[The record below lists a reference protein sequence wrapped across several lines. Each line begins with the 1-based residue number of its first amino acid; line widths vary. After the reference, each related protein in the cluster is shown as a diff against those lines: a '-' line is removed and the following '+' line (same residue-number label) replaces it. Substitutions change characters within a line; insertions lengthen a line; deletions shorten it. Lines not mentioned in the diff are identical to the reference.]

1 MMKKNIFFAAVALVA
16 LVNCTSDERIG
27 GEGISPDSPQGGQ
40 GAIVFSTVSKGI
52 TRAGSTGAEAAEV
65 LNKNFVVFGTKT
77 SSGAS
82 PTTQTVFDNYQANF
96 VTNSAH
102 TTTSNS
108 AGWEYVGYKNLPYGT
123 TTASGGTLNANGV
136 ASNATSSGVEQ
147 SIKYW
152 DYSASKYDFFAY
164 SLGKGVTSGGAT
176 TYAKASA
183 LGWDNTSG
191 KYTYTLSG
199 TTAELSACY
208 ISDLLTMNSTAMN
221 AANTQVNLQF
231 QQLVS
236 KLRIGLYEIIPGYSV
251 KDVKFYPSA
260 ENNATSDYT
269 AYLYVT
275 EGSLLPPEGT
285 FTVTF
290 ANGKP
295 QVALAATGGGSGSE
309 TVKNV
314 SFGKAQ
320 SKVDGN
326 KWDNWASKEYREV
339 ADADTLFL
347 GRTSSACTIS
357 EAQSVLPN
365 PNGSKL
371 NLKVDYTLVSR
382 DGNAETIQVTG
393 ATATVPAEY
402 AKWQPGYSYTYL
414 FKISDNTNGTTGQNI
429 LGLSPITLD
438 AVVNTGADGKQE
450 TITTVANP
458 SITTYQKGSDYA
470 TTNEYKAGTIYVV
483 VSNGSEVQTLILGD
497 GGNAKLYTATIKAD
511 AAQGITEASVANALA
526 QGTHDP
532 AGGTWTVT
540 DANGKKLTVTEVGSG
555 LTAGNKIP
563 AAHAPHGEDIVF
575 HATDNK
581 VASFTAAAENTYV
594 FEYIVTDN
602 STNPATVTKYYKV
615 IKVDA
620 GS

>member
-1 MMKKNIFFAAVALVA
+1 MKKNIFFAVVASVVLA
-16 LVNCTSDERIG
+16 GCTSDERIG
-27 GEGISPDSPQGGQ
+27 GEAISPDSPQGGQ

-52 TRAGSTGAEAAEV
+52 TRAGSTGADAAEV

-77 SSGAS
+77 SSGG
-82 PTTQTVFDNYQANF
+82 TQTVFDNYQANF

-108 AGWEYVGYKNLPYGT
+108 AGWEYVGYTNLPNGVLTNVGVTTYANNT
-123 TTASGGTLNANGV
+123 TTNTSGI
-136 ASNATSSGVEQ
+136 EQ
-147 SIKYW
+147 TIKYW
-152 DYSASKYDFFAY
+152 DYSATQYDFFAY
-164 SLGKGVTSGGAT
+164 SLGKGVTSGSNT

-183 LGWDNTSG
+183 LQKDNTNG
-191 KYTYTLSG
+191 YTYTLSG
-199 TTAELSACY
+199 NTAELSACY
-208 ISDLLTMNSTAMN
+208 ISDLLKKTDMN
-221 AANTQVNLQF
+221 ATNTQVSLQF

-290 ANGKP
+290 DINGKP
-295 QVALAATGGGSGSE
+295 QVALAATGGSSGSE

-382 DGNAETIQVTG
+382 DGNGETIQVTG

-414 FKISDNTNGTTGQNI
+414 FKISDNTNGTTGQDI

-450 TITTVANP
+450 TITTVTNP
-458 SITTYQKGSDYA
+458 SITTYQKGSHYV

-483 VSNGSEVQTLILGD
+483 VSNGSEVQTLTTTGD
-497 GGNAKLYTATIKAD
+497 VNAKLYTATIEAG

-555 LTAGNKIP
+555 LTAITAIP
-563 AAHAPHGEDIVF
+563 ADDAPHGEAVTI
-575 HATDNK
+575 NG
-581 VASFTAAAENTYV
+581 ASFSATAGKSYV
-594 FEYIVTDN
+594 FEYTYTEN
-602 STNPATVTKYYKV
+602 SETKKAYKV
-615 IKVDA
+615 IKVAA
-620 GS
+620 G

>member
-1 MMKKNIFFAAVALVA
+1 MRKNIFFAAVALVA

-27 GEGISPDSPQGGQ
+27 GEAISPDSPQVGQ
-40 GAIVFSTVSKGI
+40 GAIVFSTDSKGI
-52 TRAGSTGAEAAEV
+52 TRAGSTGADAAEV

-82 PTTQTVFDNYQANF
+82 QTTQTVFDNYQANF

-108 AGWEYVGYKNLPYGT
+108 AGWEYVGYTNLPNGVPTDVGVTTYANNT
-123 TTASGGTLNANGV
+123 TTNTNGI
-136 ASNATSSGVEQ
+136 EQ
-147 SIKYW
+147 TIKYW
-152 DYSASKYDFFAY
+152 DYSADHYDFFAY
-164 SLGKGVTSGGAT
+164 SLGKGVTSGGTT

-183 LGWDNTSG
+183 LQKDNTNG
-191 KYTYTLSG
+191 YTYTLSG
-199 TTAELSACY
+199 TTAQLSECY
-208 ISDLLTMNSTAMN
+208 ISDLLKKTDMN
-221 AANTQVNLQF
+221 ATNTQVSLQF

-260 ENNATSDYT
+260 AGTSEYE

-275 EGSLLPPEGT
+275 EGSLLPPQGT

-290 ANGKP
+290 DANGKP
-295 QVALAATGGGSGSE
+295 QVALDTSSGGSGSGG
-309 TVKNV
+309 TVTNV
-314 SFGKAQ
+314 SFGNAQ
-320 SKVDGN
+320 STASEN
-326 KWDNWASKEYREV
+326 KWSNWASKEYKEV
-339 ADADTLFL
+339 ETDALFL

-382 DGNAETIQVTG
+382 DGNGETIQVTG

-450 TITTVANP
+450 TITTVTNP

-483 VSNGSEVQTLILGD
+483 VSNGTAVQELTVGD
-497 GGNAKLYTATIKAD
+497 SGNAKLYTANVTLDSGKEAN
-511 AAQGITEASVANALA
+511 ITEASVANAIA
-526 QGTHDP
+526 NPTGAKDANENPMTITPVATD
-532 AGGTWTVT
+532 VT
-540 DANGKKLTVTEVGSG
+540 DKLTAI
-555 LTAGNKIP
+555 TAIP
-563 AAHAPHGEDIVF
+563 ADDAPHNEVVTVNG
-575 HATDNK
+575 
-581 VASFTAAAENTYV
+581 ASFTATAGTTYV
-594 FEYIVTDN
+594 FEYTYTEN
-602 STNPATVTKYYKV
+602 SETKKAYKV
-615 IKVDA
+615 IKVAA

>member
-1 MMKKNIFFAAVALVA
+1 MMRKNVLFAAVALVA

-27 GEGISPDSPQGGQ
+27 GEAISPDSPQVGQ
-40 GAIVFSTVSKGI
+40 GAIVFSTDSKGI
-52 TRAGSTGAEAAEV
+52 TRAGSTGADAAEV

-82 PTTQTVFDNYQANF
+82 QTTQTVFDNYQANF

-221 AANTQVNLQF
+221 AANTQVSLQF

-236 KLRIGLYEIIPGYSV
+236 KLRIGLYDIIPGYSV

-290 ANGKP
+290 DTNGKP
-295 QVALAATGGGSGSE
+295 QVALAATGGSSGSE

-450 TITTVANP
+450 TITTVTNP
-458 SITTYQKGSDYA
+458 SITTYQKGSAYA

-483 VSNGSEVQTLILGD
+483 VSNGTAVQALTVDD
-497 GGNAKLYTATIKAD
+497 GGNAKLYTANVTLNSGKEAN
-511 AAQGITEASVANALA
+511 ITEASVANAIA
-526 QGTHDP
+526 NPTGAKDANENPMTITPVATD
-532 AGGTWTVT
+532 VT
-540 DANGKKLTVTEVGSG
+540 DKLTAI
-555 LTAGNKIP
+555 TAIP
-563 AAHAPHGEDIVF
+563 ADAPHGEAV
-575 HATDNK
+575 TVNG
-581 VASFTAAAENTYV
+581 ASFTATAGTTYV
-594 FEYIVTDN
+594 FEYTYTEN
-602 STNPATVTKYYKV
+602 SETKKAYKV
-615 IKVDA
+615 IKVAA
-620 GS
+620 GY

>member
-1 MMKKNIFFAAVALVA
+1 MKKNIFFAAVALVA

-27 GEGISPDSPQGGQ
+27 GEAISPDSPQVGQ
-40 GAIVFSTVSKGI
+40 GAIVFSTDSKGI
-52 TRAGSTGAEAAEV
+52 TRAGSTGADAAEV
-65 LNKNFVVFGTKT
+65 LNKNFVVFGAKT

-82 PTTQTVFDNYQANF
+82 QTTQTVFDNYQANF

-152 DYSASKYDFFAY
+152 DYSASQYDFFAY
-164 SLGKGVTSGGAT
+164 SLGKGVTSGGTT

-208 ISDLLTMNSTAMN
+208 ISDLLKKTDMN
-221 AANTQVNLQF
+221 ATNTQVSLQF

-260 ENNATSDYT
+260 AGPSGYE

-290 ANGKP
+290 DNGKP
-295 QVALAATGGGSGSE
+295 QVALATTGGGSGSE

-414 FKISDNTNGTTGQNI
+414 FKISDNTNGTTGHDI

-438 AVVNTGADGKQE
+438 AVVNTDADGKQE
-450 TITTVANP
+450 TITTVTNP

-483 VSNGSEVQTLILGD
+483 VFNGTAVQELTVGV
-497 GGNAKLYTATIKAD
+497 GGNAKLYTATIETG

-526 QGTHDP
+526 QGTQDP
-532 AGGTWTVT
+532 TGTWTVT
-540 DANGKKLTVTEVGSG
+540 DANGKKLTVTEVASG
-555 LTAGNKIP
+555 LTAITAIP
-563 AAHAPHGEDIVF
+563 AIHGEAVNI
-575 HATDNK
+575 NG
-581 VASFTAAAENTYV
+581 ASFSATAGKSYV
-594 FEYIVTDN
+594 FEYTYTEN
-602 STNPATVTKYYKV
+602 SETKKAYKV
-615 IKVDA
+615 IKVAA

>member
-1 MMKKNIFFAAVALVA
+1 MMRKNVLFAAAALVA

-52 TRAGSTGAEAAEV
+52 TRAGSTGADAAEV

-77 SSGAS
+77 SSGG
-82 PTTQTVFDNYQANF
+82 TQTVIDNYQANF

-136 ASNATSSGVEQ
+136 ASNATSSGIEQ
-147 SIKYW
+147 TIKYW

-164 SLGKGVTSGGAT
+164 SLGKGVTSGGTT

-199 TTAELSACY
+199 TTAQLSECY
-208 ISDLLTMNSTAMN
+208 ISDLLKKTDMN
-221 AANTQVNLQF
+221 ATNTQVSLQF

-260 ENNATSDYT
+260 AGPSGYE

-275 EGSLLPPEGT
+275 GETGESLLPPEGT

-290 ANGKP
+290 DAKGKP
-295 QVALAATGGGSGSE
+295 QVTLATSGGSGAV
-309 TVKNV
+309 TNV
-314 SFGKAQ
+314 SFGNAQ
-320 SKVDGN
+320 STASEN
-326 KWDNWASKEYREV
+326 KWSNWASKEYKEV
-339 ADADTLFL
+339 ETDALFL

-382 DGNAETIQVTG
+382 DGNGETIQVTG

-414 FKISDNTNGTTGQNI
+414 FKISDNTNGTTGNI
-429 LGLSPITLD
+429 PGLSPITLD

-450 TITTVANP
+450 TITTVTNP

-470 TTNEYKAGTIYVV
+470 TTNEYKDGTIYVV
-483 VSNGSEVQTLILGD
+483 VFNGTAVQELTVGD
-497 GGNAKLYTATIKAD
+497 GGNAKLYTATIETG

-540 DANGKKLTVTEVGSG
+540 DANGKKLTVTEVASG
-555 LTAGNKIP
+555 LTAITAIP
-563 AAHAPHGEDIVF
+563 ADAPHNEVVTVNG
-575 HATDNK
+575 
-581 VASFTAAAENTYV
+581 ASFTATAGTTYV
-594 FEYIVTDN
+594 FEYTYTEN
-602 STNPATVTKYYKV
+602 SETKKAYKV
-615 IKVDA
+615 IKVAA

>member
-1 MMKKNIFFAAVALVA
+1 MRKNIFFAAVALVA

-27 GEGISPDSPQGGQ
+27 GEAISPDSPQGGQ
-40 GAIVFSTVSKGI
+40 GAIVFSTDSKGI
-52 TRAGSTGAEAAEV
+52 TRAGSTGADAAEV

-77 SSGAS
+77 SSGG
-82 PTTQTVFDNYQANF
+82 TQTVFDNYQANF

-136 ASNATSSGVEQ
+136 ASNATSSGIEQ
-147 SIKYW
+147 TIKYW

-164 SLGKGVTSGGAT
+164 SLGKGVTSGSNT

-183 LGWDNTSG
+183 LRKDDTNG
-191 KYTYTLSG
+191 YTYTLSG

-221 AANTQVNLQF
+221 AANTQVSLQF

-260 ENNATSDYT
+260 TGTSGYE

-382 DGNAETIQVTG
+382 DGNGETIQVTG

-483 VSNGSEVQTLILGD
+483 VSNGTAVQELTVGD
-497 GGNAKLYTATIKAD
+497 SGNAKLYTANVTLDSGKEAN
-511 AAQGITEASVANALA
+511 ITEASVANAIA
-526 QGTHDP
+526 NPTGAKDANENPMTITPVATD
-532 AGGTWTVT
+532 VT
-540 DANGKKLTVTEVGSG
+540 DKLTAI
-555 LTAGNKIP
+555 TAIP
-563 AAHAPHGEDIVF
+563 ADDAPHNEVVTVNG
-575 HATDNK
+575 
-581 VASFTAAAENTYV
+581 ASFTATAGTTYV
-594 FEYIVTDN
+594 FEYTYTEN
-602 STNPATVTKYYKV
+602 SETKKAYKV
-615 IKVDA
+615 IKVAA

>member
-1 MMKKNIFFAAVALVA
+1 MMRKNIFFAAVALVA

-27 GEGISPDSPQGGQ
+27 GEAISPDSPQGGQ
-40 GAIVFSTVSKGI
+40 GAIVFSTDSKGI
-52 TRAGSTGAEAAEV
+52 TRAGSTGADAAEV

-77 SSGAS
+77 SSGG
-82 PTTQTVFDNYQANF
+82 TQTVFDNYQANF

-136 ASNATSSGVEQ
+136 ASNATSSGIEQ
-147 SIKYW
+147 TIKYW

-164 SLGKGVTSGGAT
+164 SLGKGVTSGSNT

-183 LGWDNTSG
+183 LRKDDTNG
-191 KYTYTLSG
+191 YTYTLSG

-221 AANTQVNLQF
+221 AANTQVSLQF

-260 ENNATSDYT
+260 TGTSGYE

-382 DGNAETIQVTG
+382 DGNGETIQVTG

-483 VSNGSEVQTLILGD
+483 VSNGTAVQELTVGD
-497 GGNAKLYTATIKAD
+497 SGNAKLYTANVTLDSGKEAN
-511 AAQGITEASVANALA
+511 ITEASVANAIA
-526 QGTHDP
+526 NPTGAKDANENPMTITPVATD
-532 AGGTWTVT
+532 VT
-540 DANGKKLTVTEVGSG
+540 DKLTAI
-555 LTAGNKIP
+555 TAIP
-563 AAHAPHGEDIVF
+563 ADDAPHNEVVTVNG
-575 HATDNK
+575 
-581 VASFTAAAENTYV
+581 ASFTATAGTTYV
-594 FEYIVTDN
+594 FEYTYTEN
-602 STNPATVTKYYKV
+602 SETKKAYKV
-615 IKVDA
+615 IKVAA

>member
-1 MMKKNIFFAAVALVA
+1 MRKNVLFAAVALVA

-27 GEGISPDSPQGGQ
+27 GEAISPDSPQVGQ
-40 GAIVFSTVSKGI
+40 GAIVFSTDSKGI
-52 TRAGSTGAEAAEV
+52 TRAGSTGADAAEV

-77 SSGAS
+77 TSGTS
-82 PTTQTVFDNYQANF
+82 QTTQTVFDNYQANF

-123 TTASGGTLNANGV
+123 TTASGGTLNADGV

-164 SLGKGVTSGGAT
+164 SLGKGVTSGSNT

-183 LGWDNTSG
+183 LRKDDTNG
-191 KYTYTLSG
+191 YTYTLSG

-208 ISDLLTMNSTAMN
+208 ISDLLTMNSTAMS
-221 AANTQVNLQF
+221 ATNTQVSLQF

-275 EGSLLPPEGT
+275 EGSLLPPQGM

-290 ANGKP
+290 DANGKP
-295 QVALAATGGGSGSE
+295 QVALAATGGGSGSG
-309 TVKNV
+309 TVTNV

-320 SKVDGN
+320 SKDTEN
-326 KWDNWASKEYREV
+326 KWSHWAQREYKEV
-339 ADADTLFL
+339 AEASATTDTLFL
-347 GRTSSACTIS
+347 GRTSNACTIS

-382 DGNAETIQVTG
+382 DGNDETIQVTG

-414 FKISDNTNGTTGQNI
+414 FKISDNTNGTTGQDI
-429 LGLSPITLD
+429 LGLYPITLD

-450 TITTVANP
+450 TITTVTNP

-470 TTNEYKAGTIYVV
+470 TTNEYKVGTIYVV
-483 VSNGSEVQTLILGD
+483 VSNGTAVQTLTTTGEV
-497 GGNAKLYTATIKAD
+497 NAKLYTANVTLGSGKEAN
-511 AAQGITEASVANALA
+511 ITEASVANAIA
-526 QGTHDP
+526 NPTG
-532 AGGTWTVT
+532 AK
-540 DANGKKLTVTEVGSG
+540 DANDNPMTITPVATDKLAAITT
-555 LTAGNKIP
+555 IP
-563 AAHAPHGEDIVF
+563 ANDAPHNEVVTVNG
-575 HATDNK
+575 
-581 VASFTAAAENTYV
+581 ASFTAEAGKTYV
-594 FEYIVTDN
+594 FEYTYTEN
-602 STNPATVTKYYKV
+602 SETKKAYKV
-615 IKVDA
+615 IKVAAD
-620 GS
+620 S

>member
-1 MMKKNIFFAAVALVA
+1 MMRKNIFFAAVALVA

-27 GEGISPDSPQGGQ
+27 GEAISPDSPQVGQ
-40 GAIVFSTVSKGI
+40 GAIVFSTDSKGI
-52 TRAGSTGAEAAEV
+52 TRAGSTGADAAEV

-108 AGWEYVGYKNLPYGT
+108 AGWEYVGYTNLPNGVPTDVGVTTYANNT
-123 TTASGGTLNANGV
+123 TTNTNGI
-136 ASNATSSGVEQ
+136 EQ
-147 SIKYW
+147 TIKYW
-152 DYSASKYDFFAY
+152 DYSADHYDFFAY
-164 SLGKGVTSGGAT
+164 SLGKGVTSGGTT

-183 LGWDNTSG
+183 LQKDNTNG
-191 KYTYTLSG
+191 YTYTLSG
-199 TTAELSACY
+199 TTAQLSECY
-208 ISDLLTMNSTAMN
+208 ISDLLKKTDMN
-221 AANTQVNLQF
+221 ATNTQVSLQF

-290 ANGKP
+290 DNGKP
-295 QVALAATGGGSGSE
+295 QVALATTGGGSGSE

-414 FKISDNTNGTTGQNI
+414 FKISDNTNGTTGHDI

-450 TITTVANP
+450 TITTVTNP

-470 TTNEYKAGTIYVV
+470 TTNEYKAGSTIYVV
-483 VSNGSEVQTLILGD
+483 VSNGTAVQALTVDD
-497 GGNAKLYTATIKAD
+497 GGNAKLYTANVTLDSGKEAN
-511 AAQGITEASVANALA
+511 ITEASVANAIA
-526 QGTHDP
+526 NPTGAKDANENPMTITP
-532 AGGTWTVT
+532 VAT
-540 DANGKKLTVTEVGSG
+540 DATDKLAVI
-555 LTAGNKIP
+555 TAIP
-563 AAHAPHGEDIVF
+563 ADDAPVTVNG
-575 HATDNK
+575 
-581 VASFTAAAENTYV
+581 ASFTATAGTTYV
-594 FEYIVTDN
+594 FEYTYTEN
-602 STNPATVTKYYKV
+602 SETKKAYKV
-615 IKVDA
+615 IKVAA
-620 GS
+620 GY

>member
-1 MMKKNIFFAAVALVA
+1 MMRKNIFFAAVALVA

-27 GEGISPDSPQGGQ
+27 GEGISPDSPQVGQ
-40 GAIVFSTVSKGI
+40 GAIVFSTDSKGI
-52 TRAGSTGAEAAEV
+52 TRAGSTGADAAEV

-77 SSGAS
+77 TSGTS
-82 PTTQTVFDNYQANF
+82 QTTQTVFDNYQANF

-152 DYSASKYDFFAY
+152 DYSASQYDFFAY
-164 SLGKGVTSGGAT
+164 SLGKGVTSGGTT

-208 ISDLLTMNSTAMN
+208 ISDLLKKTDMN
-221 AANTQVNLQF
+221 ATNTQVSLQF

-260 ENNATSDYT
+260 AGTSGYE

-290 ANGKP
+290 DTNGKP

-314 SFGKAQ
+314 SFGMAQ

-382 DGNAETIQVTG
+382 DGNGETIQVTG

-414 FKISDNTNGTTGQNI
+414 FKISDNTNGTTGHDI

-450 TITTVANP
+450 TITTVTNP
-458 SITTYQKGSDYA
+458 SITTYQKGSAYA

-483 VSNGSEVQTLILGD
+483 VSNGTAVQALTVGD
-497 GGNAKLYTATIKAD
+497 GGNAKLYTATIETG

-526 QGTHDP
+526 QGTQDP
-532 AGGTWTVT
+532 TGTWTVT
-540 DANGKKLTVTEVGSG
+540 DAYGKKLTVTEVGSG
-555 LTAGNKIP
+555 LTAGTKIP
-563 AAHAPHGEDIVF
+563 AADAPHGEDIVF
-575 HATDNK
+575 HPTDNK
-581 VASFTAAAENTYV
+581 VASFTAEAGKTYV

-615 IKVDA
+615 IKVAAD
-620 GS
+620 S

>member
-1 MMKKNIFFAAVALVA
+1 MMRKNVLFAAVALVA

-27 GEGISPDSPQGGQ
+27 GEAISPDSPQGGQ

-52 TRAGSTGAEAAEV
+52 TRAGSIGADAAEV

-77 SSGAS
+77 SSSTS

-96 VTNSAH
+96 VSNSAH
-102 TTTSNS
+102 ITTSNS
-108 AGWEYVGYKNLPYGT
+108 AGWEYVGYTNLPNGVPTNVGVTTYANNT
-123 TTASGGTLNANGV
+123 TTNTNGI
-136 ASNATSSGVEQ
+136 EQ
-147 SIKYW
+147 TIKYW
-152 DYSASKYDFFAY
+152 DYSADHYDFFAY
-164 SLGKGVTSGGAT
+164 SLGKGVTSGSNT

-183 LGWDNTSG
+183 LQKDNTNG
-191 KYTYTLSG
+191 YTYTLSG
-199 TTAELSACY
+199 NTAELSACY
-208 ISDLLTMNSTAMN
+208 ISDLLKKTDMN

-260 ENNATSDYT
+260 TASSDYT

-285 FTVTF
+285 FIVTF
-290 ANGKP
+290 DANGKP
-295 QVALAATGGGSGSE
+295 QVALDTSGGGSGSGG
-309 TVKNV
+309 TVTNV

-347 GRTSSACTIS
+347 GRTSNACTIS

-382 DGNAETIQVTG
+382 DGNGETIQVTG

-414 FKISDNTNGTTGQNI
+414 FKISDNTNGTTGQDI

-450 TITTVANP
+450 TITTVTNP

-483 VSNGSEVQTLILGD
+483 VSNGTAVQALTVGD
-497 GGNAKLYTATIKAD
+497 GGNAKLYTATIETD

-526 QGTHDP
+526 QGTQDP
-532 AGGTWTVT
+532 AGTWTVT

-555 LTAGNKIP
+555 LTAITTILAND
-563 AAHAPHGEDIVF
+563 APHGEAVNI
-575 HATDNK
+575 NG
-581 VASFTAAAENTYV
+581 ASFTAEAGKTYV

-615 IKVDA
+615 IKVAA

>member
-1 MMKKNIFFAAVALVA
+1 MKKNIFFAAVALVA
-16 LVNCTSDERIG
+16 LVNCTGDERIG
-27 GEGISPDSPQGGQ
+27 GEAISPDSPQGGQ

-52 TRAGSTGAEAAEV
+52 TRAGSTGADAAEV

-77 SSGAS
+77 SSS
-82 PTTQTVFDNYQANF
+82 TTQTVFDNYQTNY
-96 VTNSAH
+96 VTGSEH

-108 AGWEYVGYKNLPYGT
+108 AGWEYVGYTNLPNGVQSNVGVTTYANNT
-123 TTASGGTLNANGV
+123 TTNTNGI
-136 ASNATSSGVEQ
+136 EQ
-147 SIKYW
+147 TIKYW
-152 DYSASKYDFFAY
+152 DYSADHYDFFAY
-164 SLGKGVTSGGAT
+164 SLGKGVTSGGTT

-199 TTAELSACY
+199 TTAQLSECY
-208 ISDLLTMNSTAMN
+208 ISDLLKKTDMN
-221 AANTQVNLQF
+221 ATNTQVSLQF

-260 ENNATSDYT
+260 AGPSGYE

-275 EGSLLPPEGT
+275 GETGESLLPPEGT

-290 ANGKP
+290 DAKGKP
-295 QVALAATGGGSGSE
+295 QVTLATSGGSGAV
-309 TVKNV
+309 TNV
-314 SFGKAQ
+314 SFGNAQ
-320 SKVDGN
+320 STASEN
-326 KWDNWASKEYREV
+326 KWSNWASKEYKEV
-339 ADADTLFL
+339 ETDALFL

-365 PNGSKL
+365 PNGSEL

-382 DGNAETIQVTG
+382 DGNGETIEVKG
-393 ATATVPAEY
+393 ATATVPAKY

-414 FKISDNTNGTTGQNI
+414 FKISDNTNGTTGQGTTGQDI

-483 VSNGSEVQTLILGD
+483 VSNGSEVQTLTTTGD
-497 GGNAKLYTATIKAD
+497 VNAKLYTATIEAG

-526 QGTHDP
+526 QGTESP
-532 AGGTWTVT
+532 TGIWTVT
-540 DANGKKLTVTEVGSG
+540 DANGKKLTVTEVGNG
-555 LTAGNKIP
+555 LTAITAIP
-563 AAHAPHGEDIVF
+563 ADPPHGEAVTI
-575 HATDNK
+575 NG
-581 VASFTAAAENTYV
+581 ASFSATAGKSYV
-594 FEYIVTDN
+594 FEYTYTEN
-602 STNPATVTKYYKV
+602 SETKKAYKV
-615 IKVDA
+615 IKVAA

>member
-1 MMKKNIFFAAVALVA
+1 MRKNVLFAAAALVA

-52 TRAGSTGAEAAEV
+52 TRAGSTGADAAEV

-77 SSGAS
+77 SSGG
-82 PTTQTVFDNYQANF
+82 TQTVIDNYQANF

-136 ASNATSSGVEQ
+136 ASNATSSGIEQ
-147 SIKYW
+147 TIKYW

-164 SLGKGVTSGGAT
+164 SLGKGVTSGGTT

-199 TTAELSACY
+199 TTAQLSECY
-208 ISDLLTMNSTAMN
+208 ISDLLKKTDMN
-221 AANTQVNLQF
+221 ATNTQVSLQF

-260 ENNATSDYT
+260 AGPSGYE

-275 EGSLLPPEGT
+275 GETGESLLPPEGT

-290 ANGKP
+290 DAKGKP
-295 QVALAATGGGSGSE
+295 QVTLATSGGSGAV
-309 TVKNV
+309 TNV
-314 SFGKAQ
+314 SFGNAQ
-320 SKVDGN
+320 STASEN
-326 KWDNWASKEYREV
+326 KWSNWASKEYKEV
-339 ADADTLFL
+339 ETDALFL

-382 DGNAETIQVTG
+382 DGNGETIQVTG

-414 FKISDNTNGTTGQNI
+414 FKISDNTNGTTGNI
-429 LGLSPITLD
+429 PGLSPITLD

-450 TITTVANP
+450 TITTVTNP

-470 TTNEYKAGTIYVV
+470 TTNEYKDGTIYVV
-483 VSNGSEVQTLILGD
+483 VFNGTAVQELTVGD
-497 GGNAKLYTATIKAD
+497 GGNAKLYTATIETG

-540 DANGKKLTVTEVGSG
+540 DANGKKLTVTEVASG
-555 LTAGNKIP
+555 LTAITAIP
-563 AAHAPHGEDIVF
+563 ADAPHNEVVTVNG
-575 HATDNK
+575 
-581 VASFTAAAENTYV
+581 ASFTATAGTTYV
-594 FEYIVTDN
+594 FEYTYTEN
-602 STNPATVTKYYKV
+602 SETKKAYKV
-615 IKVDA
+615 IKVAA

>member
-1 MMKKNIFFAAVALVA
+1 MKKNIFFAAVALVA

-27 GEGISPDSPQGGQ
+27 GEGISPDSPQVGQ
-40 GAIVFSTVSKGI
+40 GAIVFSTDSKGI
-52 TRAGSTGAEAAEV
+52 TRAGSTGADAAEV

-82 PTTQTVFDNYQANF
+82 QTTQTVFDNYQANF

-123 TTASGGTLNANGV
+123 TTASGGTLNADGV

-164 SLGKGVTSGGAT
+164 SLGKGVTSGSNT

-183 LGWDNTSG
+183 LRKDDTNG
-191 KYTYTLSG
+191 YTYTLSG
-199 TTAELSACY
+199 TTAQLSECY
-208 ISDLLTMNSTAMN
+208 ISDLLKKTDMN
-221 AANTQVNLQF
+221 ATNTQVSLQF

-260 ENNATSDYT
+260 TGTSGYE

-290 ANGKP
+290 DTNGKP
-295 QVALAATGGGSGSE
+295 QVALAATGGSSGSE

-382 DGNAETIQVTG
+382 DGNDETIQVTG

-414 FKISDNTNGTTGQNI
+414 FKISDNTTGTTGHDI
-429 LGLSPITLD
+429 LGLYPITLD

-450 TITTVANP
+450 TITTVTNT
-458 SITTYQKGSDYA
+458 SITTYQKGSAYA
-470 TTNEYKAGTIYVV
+470 TTNEYKDGTIYVV
-483 VSNGSEVQTLILGD
+483 VFNGTAVQALTVGD
-497 GGNAKLYTATIKAD
+497 GGNAKLYTANVTLDPGKEAN
-511 AAQGITEASVANALA
+511 ITEASVANAIA
-526 QGTHDP
+526 NPTGAKDANENPMSITSV
-532 AGGTWTVT
+532 AT
-540 DANGKKLTVTEVGSG
+540 DATDKLAAI
-555 LTAGNKIP
+555 TAIP
-563 AAHAPHGEDIVF
+563 AKDAPHGKAV
-575 HATDNK
+575 TVNG
-581 VASFTAAAENTYV
+581 ASFTATAGTTYV
-594 FEYIVTDN
+594 FEYTYTEN
-602 STNPATVTKYYKV
+602 SETKKAYKV
-615 IKVDA
+615 IKVAA

>member
-1 MMKKNIFFAAVALVA
+1 MRKNIFFAAVALVA

-27 GEGISPDSPQGGQ
+27 GEAISPDSPQGGQ
-40 GAIVFSTVSKGI
+40 GAIVFSTDSKGI
-52 TRAGSTGAEAAEV
+52 TRAGSTGADAAEV

-77 SSGAS
+77 SSGG
-82 PTTQTVFDNYQANF
+82 TQTVFDNYQANF

-136 ASNATSSGVEQ
+136 ASNATSSGIEQ
-147 SIKYW
+147 TIKYW

-221 AANTQVNLQF
+221 AANTQVSLQF

-260 ENNATSDYT
+260 TGTSGYE

-382 DGNAETIQVTG
+382 DGNGETIQVTG

-414 FKISDNTNGTTGQNI
+414 FKISDNTNGTTGHDI

-438 AVVNTGADGKQE
+438 AVVNTDADGKQE
-450 TITTVANP
+450 TITTVTNP

-470 TTNEYKAGTIYVV
+470 TTNEYTIYVV
-483 VSNGSEVQTLILGD
+483 VFNGTAVQELTVGV
-497 GGNAKLYTATIKAD
+497 GGNAKLYTATIETG

-526 QGTHDP
+526 QGTQDP
-532 AGGTWTVT
+532 TGTWTVT
-540 DANGKKLTVTEVGSG
+540 DANGKKLTVTEVASG
-555 LTAGNKIP
+555 LTAITAIP
-563 AAHAPHGEDIVF
+563 AIDAPHNEVVTVNG
-575 HATDNK
+575 
-581 VASFTAAAENTYV
+581 ASFSATVGKSYV
-594 FEYIVTDN
+594 FEYTYTEN
-602 STNPATVTKYYKV
+602 SETKKAYKV
-615 IKVDA
+615 IKVA
-620 GS
+620 AVGS

>member
-1 MMKKNIFFAAVALVA
+1 MKKNIFFAAVALVA

-27 GEGISPDSPQGGQ
+27 GEAISPDSPQGGQ
-40 GAIVFSTVSKGI
+40 GVIVFSTDSKGI
-52 TRAGSTGAEAAEV
+52 TRAGSTGADAAEV

-77 SSGAS
+77 SSGGTQ
-82 PTTQTVFDNYQANF
+82 TTQTVFDNYQANY
-96 VTNSAH
+96 VTGSEH

-108 AGWEYVGYKNLPYGT
+108 AGWEYVGYTNVPNGVTTNVGVTAYANN
-123 TTASGGTLNANGV
+123 TTANTSGI
-136 ASNATSSGVEQ
+136 EQ
-147 SIKYW
+147 TIKYW
-152 DYSASKYDFFAY
+152 DYSARQYDFFAY
-164 SLGKGVTSGGAT
+164 SLGKGVTSGSNT

-183 LGWDNTSG
+183 LRKDDTNG
-191 KYTYTLSG
+191 YTYTLSG

-208 ISDLLTMNSTAMN
+208 ISDLLKKTDMN
-221 AANTQVNLQF
+221 ATNTQVSLQF

-275 EGSLLPPEGT
+275 GESLLPPQGT

-290 ANGKP
+290 DDTNGKP
-295 QVALAATGGGSGSE
+295 QVALATSSGGSGSE

-320 SKVDGN
+320 SKDTEN
-326 KWDNWASKEYREV
+326 KWSHWASKEYREV

-357 EAQSVLPN
+357 ETQSVLPN

-382 DGNAETIQVTG
+382 DGNGETIQVTG

-414 FKISDNTNGTTGQNI
+414 FKISDNTNGTTGQV

-450 TITTVANP
+450 TITTVTNT
-458 SITTYQKGSDYA
+458 SITTYQKGSEYA
-470 TTNEYKAGTIYVV
+470 TTNEYKDGTIYVV
-483 VSNGSEVQTLILGD
+483 VFNGTAVQALTVGD
-497 GGNAKLYTATIKAD
+497 GGNAKLYTANVTLDPGKEAN
-511 AAQGITEASVANALA
+511 ITEASVANAIA
-526 QGTHDP
+526 NPTGAKDANDNPMSITSV
-532 AGGTWTVT
+532 AT
-540 DANGKKLTVTEVGSG
+540 DATDKLAAITT
-555 LTAGNKIP
+555 IP
-563 AAHAPHGEDIVF
+563 ADDAPHGEAVNI
-575 HATDNK
+575 NG
-581 VASFTAAAENTYV
+581 ASFTAEAGKTYV
-594 FEYIVTDN
+594 FEYTYTEN
-602 STNPATVTKYYKV
+602 SETKKAYKV
-615 IKVDA
+615 IKVAA

>member
-1 MMKKNIFFAAVALVA
+1 MKKNIFFAAVALVA

-27 GEGISPDSPQGGQ
+27 GEAISPDSPQVGQ
-40 GAIVFSTVSKGI
+40 GAIVFSTDSKGI
-52 TRAGSTGAEAAEV
+52 TRAGSTGADAAEV

-82 PTTQTVFDNYQANF
+82 QTVFDNYQANF

-123 TTASGGTLNANGV
+123 TTASGETLNANGV

-152 DYSASKYDFFAY
+152 DYSASQYDFFAY
-164 SLGKGVTSGGAT
+164 SLGKGVTSGGTT

-199 TTAELSACY
+199 TTAQLSACY
-208 ISDLLTMNSTAMN
+208 ISDLLTMNSTAMS
-221 AANTQVNLQF
+221 ATNTQVSLQF

-290 ANGKP
+290 DANGKP
-295 QVALAATGGGSGSE
+295 QVALAPSSGGGDPV
-309 TVKNV
+309 TNVTNV
-314 SFGKAQ
+314 SFGMAQ

-382 DGNAETIQVTG
+382 DGNGETIQVTG

-414 FKISDNTNGTTGQNI
+414 FKISDNTNGTTGHDI

-450 TITTVANP
+450 TITTVTNP
-458 SITTYQKGSDYA
+458 SITTYQKGSEYA
-470 TTNEYKAGTIYVV
+470 TTNEYKDGTIYVV
-483 VSNGSEVQTLILGD
+483 VFNGTAVQALTVGD
-497 GGNAKLYTATIKAD
+497 GGNAKLYTANVTLDPGKEAN
-511 AAQGITEASVANALA
+511 ITEASVANAIA
-526 QGTHDP
+526 NPTGAKDANENPMSITSV
-532 AGGTWTVT
+532 AT
-540 DANGKKLTVTEVGSG
+540 DATDKLAAITT
-555 LTAGNKIP
+555 IP
-563 AAHAPHGEDIVF
+563 ADDAPHGEAVNI
-575 HATDNK
+575 NG
-581 VASFTAAAENTYV
+581 ASFTAEAGKTYV
-594 FEYIVTDN
+594 FEYTYTEN
-602 STNPATVTKYYKV
+602 SETKKAYKV
-615 IKVDA
+615 IKVAA